1 MNINSTVITAL
12 TTLALPVAAN
22 IYEGTASEY
31 IVFDYLDE
39 RPNVYADD
47 TDTHDITRI
56 RVNYYTKGDTQTNKK
71 AIRRLLRAAGF
82 TIESSPPEY
91 YETDTGY
98 NHAIVEAWIEGEIDD
113 G

>member
-1 MNINSTVITAL
+1 MNINPIVITAL
-12 TTLALPVAAN
+12 TSLGLPVVASVYN
-22 IYEGTASEY
+22 GTAVEY
-31 IVFDYLDE
+31 IVFDYIDE
-39 RPNVYADD
+39 RPSVYADD
-47 TDTHDITRI
+47 ADTHDITYV

-91 YETDTGY
+91 FETETGY

-113 G
+113 D